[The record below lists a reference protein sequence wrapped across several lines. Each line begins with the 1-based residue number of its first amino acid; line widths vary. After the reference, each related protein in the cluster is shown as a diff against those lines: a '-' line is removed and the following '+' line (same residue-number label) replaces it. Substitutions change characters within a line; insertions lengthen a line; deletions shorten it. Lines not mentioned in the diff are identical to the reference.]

1 MACNLSTRQGRDLY
15 CRRAPISEGGFAELK
30 DTIGLRRFSL
40 RGLPKVNGEL
50 LLAAT
55 AANLLLLHRRAP
67 LPA

>member
-1 MACNLSTRQGRDLY
+1 MAHNLATRQGRNLY
-15 CRRAPISEGGFAELK
+15 RRRAPISEGGFAELK
-30 DTIGLRRFSL
+30 DTIGLRRFSV

-55 AANLLLLHRRAP
+55 TANLLLLHRHAP